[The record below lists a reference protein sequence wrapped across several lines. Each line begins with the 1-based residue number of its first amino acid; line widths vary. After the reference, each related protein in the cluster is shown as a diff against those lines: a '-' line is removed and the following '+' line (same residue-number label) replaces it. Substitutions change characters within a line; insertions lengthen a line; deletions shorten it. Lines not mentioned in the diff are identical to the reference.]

1 MKNFRFLLLAL
12 PVLLSACSGIKP
24 YPDLPNKNVHLHTTV
39 SDNRMLTSMHA
50 DVDIYT
56 VDAKC
61 EATYAGSVEL
71 SKADVDIAIP
81 VGQQSYLMFVF
92 SSKGMLGGVQG
103 STSYATL
110 LRPRAGF
117 EYRAEVR
124 YKDDIYNVEMFETLP
139 RSKGGRELAP
149 RRLESCRA
157 S

>member
-1 MKNFRFLLLAL
+1 MNDFRFLLLAL
-12 PVLLSACSGIKP
+12 PVLLAACSGIKP

-39 SDNRMLTSMHA
+39 SDNSLLTSMHA

-61 EATYAGSVEL
+61 EVSYVGSVEL
-71 SKADVDIAIP
+71 SKPDVDIALP
-81 VGQQSYLMFVF
+81 VGQQAYLMFVF

-110 LRPRAGF
+110 LRPRAGV

-124 YKDDIYNVEMFETLP
+124 YKDDIYNVELFEGPP
-139 RSKGGRELAP
+139 RGKGGRELAP
-149 RRLESCRA
+149 RRLESCRG
-157 S
+157 